1 MSDIIT
7 LPQVLNAHLK
17 QEESA
22 FFIFKHLTDRPAVKN
37 KLLLQQN
44 LISFLQNGEK
54 VIHFGDKVQVINNE
68 QIALLSS
75 GNCLTTEKLS
85 NEQKY
90 CSILF
95 FFDNSAL
102 TNFFVKYSSII
113 DELKL
118 KKVPLNEPFV
128 VFPKDN
134 FIRHFIQSLDFI
146 LQNKSANINA
156 VMQLK
161 FEEFMLYLLEK
172 HPETLLSFQ
181 GAKKEE
187 YSDFE
192 IKSAVEQNITANLTN
207 EELAFLCNTSVSTFK
222 RRFVKLYNT
231 SPNQYFIQRKMEMAA
246 ILLMKNEHPSEVFFK
261 VGYENHSSFSQSF
274 KQYFGIS
281 PKHYQQQNIERLPIV
296 FD

>member
-1 MSDIIT
+1 MSDIIA
-7 LPQVLNAHLK
+7 LPQVFISNVKTEDLT
-17 QEESA
+17 
-22 FFIFKHLTDRPAVKN
+22 FFIFKHLTNTQAVKN

-54 VIHFGDKVQVINNE
+54 VLHYGDKTQVINNE

-85 NEQKY
+85 NDQKY

-102 TNFFVKYSSII
+102 TNFFIKYTSII
-113 DELKL
+113 DEMKL
-118 KKVPLNEPFV
+118 KKASLNEPFV
-128 VFPKDN
+128 VFHKDD
-134 FIRHFIQSLDFI
+134 FIRHFIESLDFI
-146 LQNKSANINA
+146 LSNKSPNINA
-156 VMQLK
+156 ILQLK

-172 HPETLLSFQ
+172 NPETLLSFQ

-192 IKSAVEQNITANLTN
+192 IKKAVELNITGNLTI
-207 EELAFLCNTSVSTFK
+207 EELAFLCNTSISTFK
-222 RRFVKLYNT
+222 RRFVKLYHT
-231 SPNQYFIQRKMEMAA
+231 SPSQYFIQRKMEIAA
-246 ILLMKNEHPSEVFFK
+246 TLLMKNENPSEVFFK

-274 KQYFGIS
+274 KQFFGIS
-281 PKHYQQQNIERLPIV
+281 PKQYQQQNLNV
-296 FD
+296 FP

>member
-1 MSDIIT
+1 MSDIIV
-7 LPQVLNAHLK
+7 LPQVFISNVKTEDLT
-17 QEESA
+17 
-22 FFIFKHLTDRPAVKN
+22 FFVFKHLTNTQAVKN

-54 VIHFGDKVQVINNE
+54 VLHYGDKTQVINNE

-85 NEQKY
+85 NDQKY

-102 TNFFVKYSSII
+102 TNFFIKYTSII
-113 DELKL
+113 DEMKL
-118 KKVPLNEPFV
+118 KNASLNEPFI
-128 VFPKDN
+128 VFYKDD

-146 LQNKSANINA
+146 LSNKSPNINA
-156 VMQLK
+156 IMQLK

-172 HPETLLSFQ
+172 NPETLLSFQ

-192 IKSAVEQNITANLTN
+192 IKKAVELNITGNLTI
-207 EELAFLCNTSVSTFK
+207 EELAFLCNTSISTFK
-222 RRFVKLYNT
+222 RRFVKLYHT
-231 SPNQYFIQRKMEMAA
+231 SPSQYFIQRKMEIAA
-246 ILLMKNEHPSEVFFK
+246 TLLMKNENPSEVFFK

-274 KQYFGIS
+274 KQFFGIS
-281 PKHYQQQNIERLPIV
+281 PKQYQQQNLNVYP
-296 FD
+296 